1 MRGVNGIPHA
11 GPAAMLSVV
20 SHYFAY
26 LARMKFIQR
35 WGLMRNTLHENIQEH
50 SLQVAM
56 IAHALALINNRRFGA
71 SIDPERTALLAVFHD
86 AEEVITGDMP
96 TPIKYFSPQVAQAI
110 DGLEAVAKD
119 RLLKMLPADLRPD
132 YESLFFAVD
141 ADDEAWSCVKAADKI
156 CAYLKCVEEHKAGN
170 AEFGRAEET
179 LRAELDAHPD
189 PAVRAFLDTF
199 TDSFRLTLDE
209 LN

>member
-1 MRGVNGIPHA
+1 
-11 GPAAMLSVV
+11 MLGRV

-26 LARMKFIQR
+26 LARMKLIQR
-35 WGLMRNTLHENIQEH
+35 WGLMRNTLPENIQEH

-56 IAHALALINNRRFGA
+56 IAHALALLRNRRFGGNV
-71 SIDPERTALLAVFHD
+71 DPERTALLAVFHD
-86 AEEVITGDMP
+86 TEEVITGDLP
-96 TPIKYFSPQVAQAI
+96 TPIKYFNPQVAEAI
-110 DGLEAVAKD
+110 DGLAAVAKD
-119 RLLKMLPADLRPD
+119 RLLSMVPDDLLAD

-141 ADDEAWSCVKAADKI
+141 DDDDAWACVKAADKI

-179 LRAELDAHPD
+179 LRTELDAHPD

-199 TDSFRLTLDE
+199 GASFRLTLDE

>member
-1 MRGVNGIPHA
+1 ML
-11 GPAAMLSVV
+11 GPV

-35 WGLMRNTLHENIQEH
+35 WGLMRNTLPENIQEH

-56 IAHALALINNRRFGA
+56 IAHALALLRNRRFGGTV
-71 SIDPERTALLAVFHD
+71 DPERTALLAVFHD
-86 AEEVITGDMP
+86 AEEVITGDLP
-96 TPIKYFSPQVAQAI
+96 TPIKYFNPQVAEAI
-110 DGLEAVAKD
+110 DGLAAVAKD
-119 RLLKMLPADLRPD
+119 RLLKMVPDDLLAD

-141 ADDEAWSCVKAADKI
+141 QDDDAWACVKAADKI

-189 PAVRAFLDTF
+189 PAVRAFLDIF
-199 TDSFRLTLDE
+199 APSFRLTLDE